1 MTLEKIKAE
10 ETKFR
15 NLLESDRA
23 GTKSRFLLT
32 SSGRDTLMH
41 IIRGLCQ
48 KRNPLSFGEAA
59 KELQKKLLDMDTSV
73 VCAQV

>member
-15 NLLESDRA
+15 QLLESDRA

-32 SSGRDTLMH
+32 SNGRDALMRV
-41 IIRGLCQ
+41 IRGLCQ
-48 KRNPLSFGEAA
+48 KQNPLSFGEAA
-59 KELQKKLLDMDTSV
+59 KDLKKKLLDMDATV
-73 VCAQV
+73 V